1 MTVHVDEQNYKME
14 QSYNLALAIWSLLEQ
29 NAASLRADGA
39 PDAMISFVQQ
49 EAVAEILAE
58 VCDATGA
65 DENESIRVFL
75 ENYYNIRDNP
85 SSIRHHGEPLEPE
98 EELPADPAGQSLP
111 IEWRSSRRDT
121 AN

>member
-1 MTVHVDEQNYKME
+1 MTVQVDEQNYKME

-39 PDAMISFVQQ
+39 PDAVVSVVQR

-58 VCDATGA
+58 VCEATGTNA
-65 DENESIRVFL
+65 NEAIRVFL

-85 SSIRHHGEPLEPE
+85 SSIRGEPPEPA
-98 EELPADPAGQSLP
+98 EELPADYVSVPPVNPFQ
-111 IEWRSSRRDT
+111 
-121 AN
+121 